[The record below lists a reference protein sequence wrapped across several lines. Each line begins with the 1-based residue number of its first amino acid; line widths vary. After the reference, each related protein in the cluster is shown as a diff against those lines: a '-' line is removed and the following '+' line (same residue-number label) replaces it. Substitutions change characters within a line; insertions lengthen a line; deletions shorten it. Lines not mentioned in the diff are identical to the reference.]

1 MLISKM
7 HILRVLML
15 IIVPVSVHAKTA
27 GCVEGNCDTGS
38 GVYNYEGQLSGQQYD
53 GQWLAGERTGAG
65 THHYTGGHWY
75 EGDWLV
81 GKSQGRGLYYYADGE
96 RYAGKFK
103 DYRKQG
109 QGTYYFSDGGR
120 YDGKWADNLPNGR
133 GVIRYSDGGC
143 YAGDISWGTSR
154 VKASCTASRARS

>member
-7 HILRVLML
+7 HILCVLML
-15 IIVPVSVHAKTA
+15 IIVPVSVHAKAA

-38 GVYNYEGQLSGQQYD
+38 GVYHYEGQLFGQQYD
-53 GQWLAGERTGAG
+53 GQWLAGGRTGAD
-65 THHYTGGHWY
+65 THNDTGGHWY
-75 EGDWLV
+75 EGDWLA
-81 GKSQGRGLYYYADGE
+81 GKRQGHGIYYYAEGE
-96 RYAGKFK
+96 RYDGKFK
-103 DYRKQG
+103 DNRKQG

-120 YDGKWADNLPNGR
+120 YDGAWADNQPNGR